1 MMVVSTRDF
10 RTNQTKYLSMA
21 KEGVDVILRSRAGNF
36 KISPINDEDT
46 VVNKSDLEAKLR
58 HALQEVIDAKKGKI
72 QLQSAEDLLN
82 EL

>member
-1 MMVVSTRDF
+1 MVVSTRDF

-36 KISPINDEDT
+36 KISPISDEDT

>member
-1 MMVVSTRDF
+1 MVVSTRDF

-58 HALQEVIDAKKGKI
+58 HALQEVIDA
-72 QLQSAEDLLN
+72 
-82 EL
+82 

>member
-1 MMVVSTRDF
+1 MVVSTRDF
-10 RTNQTKYLSMA
+10 RTNKTKYLSMA

>member
-36 KISPINDEDT
+36 KISPISDEDT

>member
-1 MMVVSTRDF
+1 MVVSTRDF

>member
-21 KEGVDVILRSRAGNF
+21 KEGVDVILRSGAGNF
-36 KISPINDEDT
+36 KISPVRDEDT
-46 VVNKSDLEAKLR
+46 VVNKSALEAKLR

>member
-36 KISPINDEDT
+36 KISPISDEDT
-46 VVNKSDLEAKLR
+46 VVNKSDLEAKFR

>member
-10 RTNQTKYLSMA
+10 RTNQTKYLSMV

-36 KISPINDEDT
+36 KITPISEEDT
-46 VVNKSDLEAKLR
+46 VVNKIDLEERLKS
-58 HALQEVIDAKKGKI
+58 ALQSVMDAKAGKLE
-72 QLQSAEDLLN
+72 LQSAEDLLN